1 MTCKIRMKNRATHA
15 NGGVAALDAS
25 RAAPGLT
32 SGELEGCGDRKKRE
46 SEQGGGGELHVW
58 SAEAVVGRLG
68 AVRLKNLAGLSSLLY
83 VSTRGYSGTSTLSL
97 SLSAVLLRL
106 SQSVLG
112 WTARILTCGKRGVC
126 DLKTLLCL
134 PWIIADAAATLPSCA
149 PSSY

>member
-1 MTCKIRMKNRATHA
+1 M
-15 NGGVAALDAS
+15 DAS

-83 VSTRGYSGTSTLSL
+83 LSTRGYSGTLTL

-126 DLKTLLCL
+126 DLKVLLCL
-134 PWIIADAAATLPSCA
+134 PWIIADAAATQPSRA
-149 PSSY
+149 PGSY